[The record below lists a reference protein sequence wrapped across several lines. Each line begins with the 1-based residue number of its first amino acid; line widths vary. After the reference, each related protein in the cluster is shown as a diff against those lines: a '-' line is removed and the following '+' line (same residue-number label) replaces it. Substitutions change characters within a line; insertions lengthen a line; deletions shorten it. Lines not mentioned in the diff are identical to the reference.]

1 MLRTIFL
8 ISCSIF
14 IIIVLQ
20 NIFLQLFNISIVRE
34 KFSVGY
40 QNSSIQNASD
50 IKTDTHDL
58 NRINASITPEKNA
71 SKTMIHDSNISAS
84 SIESIFDTKNY
95 SNTNN
100 VNMDLRDLYTNLCPL
115 DYHLN
120 MIKLKDMVTN
130 VNSYPGY
137 SSDVFI
143 DLTRQIKSDKPLPM
157 SADFLK

>member
-1 MLRTIFL
+1 MLRTVFY

-20 NIFLQLFNISIVRE
+20 NIFIQLFNISIVRE

-50 IKTDTHDL
+50 TDNL

-71 SKTMIHDSNISAS
+71 SATEIHDSNISAS

-120 MIKLKDMVTN
+120 MIKLKDMVTK
-130 VNSYPGY
+130 VNGYPGY

>member
-1 MLRTIFL
+1 MLQTIFYV
-8 ISCSIF
+8 SCSIF
-14 IIIVLQ
+14 VIIVLQ
-20 NIFLQLFNISIVRE
+20 NIFVQLFNIKIVRE

-50 IKTDTHDL
+50 IKTDTDDL
-58 NRINASITPEKNA
+58 NRINASITPENA
-71 SKTMIHDSNISAS
+71 SNTMIHDSNISS
-84 SIESIFDTKNY
+84 SNIKSIFDTKNY
-95 SNTNN
+95 SNMNN

-130 VNSYPGY
+130 VNGYPGY

>member
-1 MLRTIFL
+1 MLRTIFY

-20 NIFLQLFNISIVRE
+20 NIFIQLFNISIVRE

-40 QNSSIQNASD
+40 QNSSMNASD
-50 IKTDTHDL
+50 IKTDTDDL
-58 NRINASITPEKNA
+58 NRVNASITPENA
-71 SKTMIHDSNISAS
+71 SNTMIHDSNISSS

-130 VNSYPGY
+130 VNNFPGY
-137 SSDVFI
+137 SSDIFI
-143 DLTRQIKSDKPLPM
+143 DLTRQLKSDKLLPM
-157 SADFLK
+157 SEDFLK